1 MKYGYSKTV
10 SSSFDEAVANV
21 TEALKR
27 EGFGILTEIDVQATM
42 KKKLDKDVR
51 PYKILGACNP
61 PYAFQAL
68 QEEEEVGLLMP
79 CNVIV
84 YENDKSETI
93 VSSME
98 VTPVL
103 GIIENDKVN

>member
-1 MKYGYSKTV
+1 
-10 SSSFDEAVANV
+10 
-21 TEALKR
+21 
-27 EGFGILTEIDVQATM
+27 
-42 KKKLDKDVR
+42 
-51 PYKILGACNP
+51 
-61 PYAFQAL
+61 
-68 QEEEEVGLLMP
+68 MP

-103 GIIENDKVN
+103 GIIENDKVNEFAPVIQDKLHRAIDSL